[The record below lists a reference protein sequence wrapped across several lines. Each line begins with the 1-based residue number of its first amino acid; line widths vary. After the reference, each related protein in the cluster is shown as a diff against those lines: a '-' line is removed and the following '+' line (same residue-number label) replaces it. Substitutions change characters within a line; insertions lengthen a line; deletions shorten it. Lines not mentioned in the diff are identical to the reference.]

1 MITLQKEIYMSRFTK
16 YLTLSILILFILA
29 CSTVTQPFKDVQNLA
44 GTAESFATSMPVET
58 LRALAS
64 EIPIETL
71 QALPSSVPTFEALA
85 SALPDIGNYFD
96 PQGTPVSEWNGIPVM
111 PQATAGQEFAETKSY
126 SYKVDATSK
135 EVEEFYAAELE
146 KLGWST
152 LFSVPGSDSA
162 AVLSFQKENQF
173 LTITITNATGTM
185 VVMLTLA

>member
-1 MITLQKEIYMSRFTK
+1 MITFQKEIYMSRFTK

-29 CSTVTQPFKDVQNLA
+29 CSTVTQPFQDVKNLA

-58 LRALAS
+58 LKALAS

-85 SALPDIGNYFD
+85 SALPDISNYFD

-111 PQATAGQEFAETKSY
+111 PQATAGQEFTETKSY
-126 SYKVDATSK
+126 SFKVDATSK

-173 LTITITNATGTM
+173 LTITITDATGTM